1 MGVIKSNKKQIEPF
15 KILGLL
21 IIFELLISG
30 IVILI
35 DYNSIALIDGE
46 LFINSCSVIAKELY
60 VLSVLQDSVILLIIS
75 FGFQILKFI
84 CAIGVLKR
92 IRCFSLFATFL
103 YLSEFIGAL
112 YIFSVNANDANNSS
126 NNLAIC
132 FIFLLEFLVCFFL
145 FGFYILDDRNL
156 SKKFFV
162 NLKKNTKTVILA
174 CFIFTTLVSIT
185 VIGFSFTNK
194 NKIIATA
201 KEIETVNRCY
211 EYSEK
216 YLYEKL
222 PQDVA
227 TLEFMKN
234 DIDSVIETDTFKRA
248 FNQSKYQEKFIET
261 RKLSKTDDDTYYYGP
276 VIEKSAYVTDLI
288 FLKCK
293 ILLAL
298 DENDEFF
305 VYYDRNSN
313 CFSVITELFFVYVA
327 NNLDNFSEDDILVI
341 DKLCR
346 DILKSDDTQK
356 NKCSAWTTL
365 VKLYS
370 SDSDYENEIKPEMT
384 ELQQK
389 YISEYDFAEYLK
401 LGQKLSETKDGL
413 YMLKHS

>member
-1 MGVIKSNKKQIEPF
+1 MSVIKSNKKQIEPF

-75 FGFQILKFI
+75 FGFQVLKFI
-84 CAIGVLKR
+84 CAIGILKQKK
-92 IRCFSLFATFL
+92 CFSLVVAFL
-103 YLSEFIGAL
+103 YLAEFIGAL

-370 SDSDYENEIKPEMT
+370 SDSDYENEMKPEMT